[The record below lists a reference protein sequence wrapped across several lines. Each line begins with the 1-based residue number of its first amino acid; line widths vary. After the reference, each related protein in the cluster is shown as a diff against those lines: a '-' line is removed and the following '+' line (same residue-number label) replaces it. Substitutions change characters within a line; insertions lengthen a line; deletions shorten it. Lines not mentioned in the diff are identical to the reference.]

1 MSDALALQTSGQ
13 TSWQRNLDALRRHAG
28 PLLLDTLADPLTIEV
43 ALNPDGSLWRERL
56 GEDMSRIGS
65 LEAYRAEALLRTLAG
80 MLNCGRATA
89 VKIGTDAGAKIQ
101 IGRRTLYKVSIV
113 EKYLDSL
120 SGE

>member
-1 MSDALALQTSGQ
+1 MKGRLYMRKT
-13 TSWQRNLDALRRHAG
+13 LDRENKQF
-28 PLLLDTLADPLTIEV
+28 LTV
-43 ALNPDGSLWRERL
+43 N
-56 GEDMSRIGS
+56 
-65 LEAYRAEALLRTLAG
+65 AETLAG

>member
-1 MSDALALQTSGQ
+1 MRKT
-13 TSWQRNLDALRRHAG
+13 LDRENKQF
-28 PLLLDTLADPLTIEV
+28 LTV
-43 ALNPDGSLWRERL
+43 N
-56 GEDMSRIGS
+56 
-65 LEAYRAEALLRTLAG
+65 AETLAG

-120 SGE
+120 SWE